1 MSKKHEPIAKDILM
15 EECAMCGSANMQQKY
30 EYRYFQYGTGERAT
44 KLEAYIPLER
54 CQDCGAEFCN
64 PLCMMKCHE
73 AVCRY
78 LGVLTPLEIRQIRES
93 HELTQGGF
101 ADSLG
106 IDPELM
112 KNLERGWRIQSYSVD
127 KVLRSMA

>member
-1 MSKKHEPIAKDILM
+1 MLNESELIAKDIRI
-15 EECAMCGSANMQQKY
+15 EECGRCGSTNMEKTHKNMSFD
-30 EYRYFQYGTGERAT
+30 RRDGDSIVT
-44 KLEAYIPLER
+44 LHAYVPVFTCL
-54 CQDCGAEFCN
+54 DCGAEFCN

-93 HELTQGGF
+93 HELTQEGF

-106 IDPELM
+106 IDVALM
-112 KNLERGWRIQSYSVD
+112 KLLEKGGRIQSYSVD
-127 KVLRSMA
+127 KVLRSMD